1 MNCKQF
7 SLWARV
13 SVSNNFRGLGF
24 RCIGCKTLVL
34 DNSDLKKQPH
44 TKPSPKKLKLSCV
57 IWVSRWCQ
65 PWSTQVVGASA
76 CSLHQPCCPGSV
88 TAAYWPPMWPCS
100 TLHFSLSLRCM
111 ILKINFLEPVMH
123 KSYIILNFTISIWS
137 HEHFLTSIYIP
148 TVRFFY
154 STCITLL

>member
-100 TLHFSLSLRCM
+100 TLHCSLSLRFM
-111 ILKINFLEPVMH
+111 ILKINFFGTRNAYELHYLEFYNIHLVTWTL
-123 KSYIILNFTISIWS
+123 SYIYLYT
-137 HEHFLTSIYIP
+137 H
-148 TVRFFY
+148 
-154 STCITLL
+154 C